1 MSSKLN
7 WSQHAARIRK
17 ESGKA
22 PAGCK
27 KIAEIAAEI
36 GVSEKAA
43 GEIVKTLVKEGRAE
57 RVQGKALTL
66 GGLLVPA
73 VYYRLLK

>member
-1 MSSKLN
+1 MASSWKD
-7 WSQHAARIRK
+7 QAARIRK
-17 ESGKA
+17 ESAKT

-27 KIAEIAAEI
+27 KLSDIAAEI

-43 GEIVKTLVKEGRAE
+43 SEIVKTLVKEGRAE
-57 RVQGKALTL
+57 RVQGKALSL
-66 GGLLVPA
+66 GGLLIPA